1 MIVKENEENKLFYDT
16 VQGDG
21 YCGMLTLLQEAF
33 DKPKIHLQKFK
44 DRQWVIAKI
53 FQLSSNDQ
61 ILNEKM
67 DKKFLGMID
76 YLLAMGN
83 EDLPR
88 VEFLPSSSGLWMGT
102 DIGGSELMKNNLNF
116 NLWVIMKLNA
126 ITQRFYQFNGS
137 NDLDCFD
144 QCYRTWKERNFT
156 NNYQNIFHRDLH
168 YFQGPGYTSEFLS
181 NKFDEAIHDLINNI
195 MNYIWPI

>member
-1 MIVKENEENKLFYDT
+1 
-16 VQGDG
+16 
-21 YCGMLTLLQEAF
+21 
-33 DKPKIHLQKFK
+33 
-44 DRQWVIAKI
+44 
-53 FQLSSNDQ
+53 
-61 ILNEKM
+61 M

-137 NDLDCFD
+137 NDLVFND

-156 NNYQNIFHRDLH
+156 NNYKNIFYRDLH
-168 YFQGPGYTSEFLS
+168 FFQGPSYTSEFLS
-181 NKFDEAIHDLINNI
+181 NKFDESVHNLINNI